1 VYGSVDGSMN
11 KSISSWLLAGV
22 LLIIT
27 AIVFVHLFNR
37 LPIEEFGFGLDW
49 KGLWF
54 GLKGGLPRYGSGLR
68 NPPWSIVPVLPLGL
82 LSYRSSW
89 GILILMTLVAE
100 IVSVPRKI
108 QKTLRILLTVLLVIS
123 YPSIRTMADGNFE
136 VLTIAGVLTLL
147 YALRKQNAWLLSIGI
162 LVASVKPQTTW
173 LLFVALPF
181 YLIDKWPRKKII
193 QASIVTFIIVAIFL
207 LAYGVDWFASMIG
220 NEQRGSIMDI
230 SLLAALT
237 RLQLSPIVIG
247 CIWGV
252 IFGLSLYII
261 YSSRHSIDRTK
272 AGFLMSASLLLSP
285 YAAGNSM
292 LSLFTVGVIPL
303 YIGDRMS
310 AGALSI
316 AFNLPYLFIHENPIW
331 FSYGAYYTTLVLLL
345 SWIVFSWKVRAH
357 SRDTLVKS
365 RQT

>member
-1 VYGSVDGSMN
+1 MK
-11 KSISSWLLAGV
+11 KSIPSCLLAGV

-27 AIVFVHLFNR
+27 AIVFVYLFKR

-49 KGLWF
+49 HALWF
-54 GLKGGLPRYGSGLR
+54 SLKGGLPRYGSGLR

-108 QKTLRILLTVLLVIS
+108 QNILRIPVTVLLVIS
-123 YPSIRTMADGNFE
+123 YPSLRTMADGNFE

-147 YALRKQNAWLLSIGI
+147 YALRKQNAWLLSVGI

-181 YLIDKWPRKKII
+181 YLFNKWPWKRIL
-193 QASIVTFIIVAIFL
+193 QASIVTFVIVALFML
-207 LAYGVDWFASMIG
+207 VYGADWIDSMIA

-237 RLQLSPIVIG
+237 RLKFTPIVI
-247 CIWGV
+247 CCVWGA
-252 IFGLSLYII
+252 IFGFSLYII
-261 YSSRHSIDRTK
+261 FSSRHSIDRTK
-272 AGFLMSASLLLSP
+272 AGFLISASLLLSP

-292 LSLFTVGVIPL
+292 LSLFTIGVIPL
-303 YIGDRMS
+303 YIGDRKS
-310 AGALSI
+310 AVALSI
-316 AFNLPYLFIHENPIW
+316 AFNLPYLFLSENPVR
-331 FSYGAYYTTLVLLL
+331 FLYGAYHATLVLFM
-345 SWIVFSWKVRAH
+345 SWIIFSWKTRALA
-357 SRDTLVKS
+357 RNTLVKS
-365 RQT
+365 RQM